1 MKRIFLLLL
10 ILLLAVAAWRIF
22 FTCTS
27 TGNFTANLELRVM
40 SFNINTFHSE
50 TGNASRM
57 QVSTVLQM
65 YRPQVVCLQEVV
77 LESRGQ
83 SLEEFAA
90 ANGYPFVRSHE
101 QYIINKRVGIAVLS
115 HYSILRD
122 TVFHVGPQSELRY
135 AQAIVLDV
143 NGREVTVMNTHFS
156 NRDFWKTA
164 GRLQALKQE
173 FFTENLRTLQAQ
185 SIVNFLDS
193 GWAEDPLLLAGDL
206 NTLPFSRAW
215 RKLRSRLRGTA
226 SWRDLLQPTY
236 KVEYQVHID
245 YILASHSL
253 HKKEYRIL
261 PTMASDHNPLL
272 VTFVLEG
279 EPVN

>member
-1 MKRIFLLLL
+1 MKRIFLLVLT
-10 ILLLAVAAWRIF
+10 LLLAFAVWRLF
-22 FTCTS
+22 FAYVPAGSFANS
-27 TGNFTANLELRVM
+27 THLQVM

-50 TGNASRM
+50 TGDGSRA
-57 QVSTVLQM
+57 QVGAILQM
-65 YRPQVVCLQEVV
+65 YQPQVVCLQEVV

-90 ANGYPFVRSHE
+90 GNGYPFTRSHE
-101 QYIINKRVGIAVLS
+101 QYIINKRVGIAIMS
-115 HYSILRD
+115 HYPILRD
-122 TVFHVGPQSELRY
+122 TVFHVGPSRELRY

-143 NGREVTVMNTHFS
+143 NGREVTVINTHFS
-156 NRDFWKTA
+156 NRDFWKTE
-164 GRLQALKQE
+164 GVLQALQQE
-173 FFTENLRTLQAQ
+173 FFAENLRTMQAQ
-185 SIVNFLDS
+185 SLVNFLDS
-193 GWAEDPLLLAGDL
+193 GWAGDPLLLAGDL

-215 RKLRSRLRGTA
+215 RKLRSRLKGTA
-226 SWRDLLQPTY
+226 GWRDLLQPTY

-272 VTFVLEG
+272 VTFVLESK
-279 EPVN
+279 PVN